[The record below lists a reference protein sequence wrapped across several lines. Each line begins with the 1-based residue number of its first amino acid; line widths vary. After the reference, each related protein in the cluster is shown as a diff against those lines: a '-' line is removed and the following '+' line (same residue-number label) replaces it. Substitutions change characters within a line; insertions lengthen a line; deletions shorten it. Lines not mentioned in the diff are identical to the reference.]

1 MFRTFTAATLF
12 TLAITAAQAAPLS
25 PPPAYAAVNVS
36 YGDLNLT
43 DSRDAAILGDRL
55 QTAAISVCM
64 KTNDAAK
71 STIRKILVRR
81 CVEASVTKATSQI
94 RSQIEASPYRAIRA
108 NLDSV
113 RQQVA
118 SVEMP

>member
-1 MFRTFTAATLF
+1 MFRTFTAATLL
-12 TLAITAAQAAPLS
+12 TLAVTTAQAAPYS
-25 PPPAYAAVNVS
+25 PQPAYAEMNVV

-43 DSRDAAILGDRL
+43 DRRDAAVLADRL
-55 QTAAISVCM
+55 QTAAMTVCM
-64 KTNDAAK
+64 KTNDAK
-71 STIRKILVRR
+71 GGVGKILMRR
-81 CVEASVTKATSQI
+81 CVDGAVARATSRI
-94 RSQIEASPYRAIRA
+94 RSQIEASPYQAIRA

>member
-12 TLAITAAQAAPLS
+12 TLAVTTAQATPLS
-25 PPPAYAAVNVS
+25 PPPAYAEMNVA

-43 DSRDAAILGDRL
+43 SPADAAILADRL
-55 QTAAISVCM
+55 QTAAVTVCM
-64 KTNDAAK
+64 KTNDAK
-71 STIRKILVRR
+71 SSIRKILVRR
-81 CVEASVTKATSQI
+81 CVDMAITRATSKI
-94 RSQIEASPYRAIRA
+94 WSQIEASPYQAIRA

-113 RQQVA
+113 RQQLA

>member
-1 MFRTFTAATLF
+1 MFRTFTAATLLS
-12 TLAITAAQAAPLS
+12 LAVTAAQAAPLS
-25 PPPAYAAVNVS
+25 PPPAYAEVNVA

-55 QTAAISVCM
+55 QSAAMAVCM
-64 KTNDAAK
+64 KTNDTAK
-71 STIRKILVRR
+71 SSVRKILVRR
-81 CVEASVTKATSQI
+81 CMDVAITKATSKI
-94 RSQIEASPYRAIRA
+94 WSQVEASPYQAIRA

-118 SVEMP
+118 SAEMP

>member
-1 MFRTFTAATLF
+1 MFRTFTAATLLTF
-12 TLAITAAQAAPLS
+12 AVTAAQAAPLS
-25 PPPAYAAVNVS
+25 PPPAYAEMNVA

-43 DSRDAAILGDRL
+43 SPADAAVLADRL
-55 QTAAISVCM
+55 QIAAMTVCM
-64 KTNDAAK
+64 KTNDAK
-71 STIRKILVRR
+71 SSVRKILVRR
-81 CVEASVTKATSQI
+81 CVDAAVAKATSQI
-94 RSQIEASPYRAIRA
+94 RSQIESSPYQAIRA

>member
-12 TLAITAAQAAPLS
+12 TLAVTAAQAAPLS
-25 PPPAYAAVNVS
+25 PPPAYAQMNVA

-43 DSRDAAILGDRL
+43 DRRDVSVLADRL
-55 QTAAISVCM
+55 QTAAMTVCM
-64 KTNDAAK
+64 KTNDAKGAVG
-71 STIRKILVRR
+71 KILMRR
-81 CVEASVTKATSQI
+81 CVEAAVTKATSQI
-94 RSQIEASPYRAIRA
+94 RSQIEASPYLAIRA

-118 SVEMP
+118 SAEMP

>member
-1 MFRTFTAATLF
+1 MFRTITTATLLS
-12 TLAITAAQAAPLS
+12 LAVTTAQAAPLS
-25 PPPAYAAVNVS
+25 PPPAYAEMNVA

-43 DSRDAAILGDRL
+43 SPADAAVLADRL
-55 QTAAISVCM
+55 QIAALTVCM
-64 KTNDAAK
+64 KTNDAK
-71 STIRKILVRR
+71 SSVRKILVRR
-81 CVEASVTKATSQI
+81 CVEGAVARATSQI
-94 RSQIEASPYRAIRA
+94 RSQIEASPYQAIRA